1 MKIKMKMKLKT
12 HKATSKRF
20 RKTATGKLL
29 HYTQGDN
36 SHLKAHKNRAE
47 KARKKGI
54 HALTNK
60 GDIKTITKLLGKKS

>member
-1 MKIKMKMKLKT
+1 MKIKLKT

-20 RKTATGKLL
+20 KKTSTGKLM

-36 SHLKAHKNRAE
+36 SHLKANKNRAE
-47 KARKKGI
+47 KARKKGS

-60 GDIKTITKLLGKKS
+60 SNIKTIKKLMGK

>member
-1 MKIKMKMKLKT
+1 MKQKT

-20 RKTATGKLL
+20 KKTANGKLL

-36 SHLKAHKNRAE
+36 SHLKVNKNRAE
-47 KARKKGI
+47 KARKKGA

-60 GDIKTITKLLGKKS
+60 TQIKMINKLLGK

>member
-1 MKIKMKMKLKT
+1 MKLKT

-20 RKTATGKLL
+20 RKSASGKIL

-36 SHLKAHKNRAE
+36 SHLKANKNRAE

-54 HALTNK
+54 HSLTNK
-60 GDIKTITKLLGKKS
+60 GDIKTISKLLGIKS